1 MTTEP
6 DDAARLRQEEEE
18 AARLRQEVEQ
28 LRQQLDETTPSPGH
42 RQGWWRPVVAGVLVA
57 IAALL
62 APISVVASWARD
74 EIEDTDQYVETVTPL
89 ASDPAV
95 QNAIATRIEDEIFSR
110 VDIDALTQEAVDAI
124 SQQDLP
130 ARVTVTLKAFSGPL
144 AGAIK
149 SFISDQIQA
158 FVESD
163 RFEQLWINANR
174 DAHQAMVAVLTGEG
188 SQNVDV
194 SNGAVSINIGQLVSE
209 VKQDLVNRGFAIA
222 DRIPDVTATYTL
234 FQSDDLTKAQ
244 DAFRLLDGVAT
255 WLPLVGLVL
264 LAAAVMVARD
274 RRRALLAVGL
284 AIAGSMLLLGLLLN
298 VFRPIYLDAIP
309 ADASTDAAAAVYDE
323 LVGFIR
329 LALRAVLVVALTLAV
344 AMWLLAPRGSG
355 ATARRGLSRG
365 ISAVRSGRSR
375 AGLNTGGFGI
385 ALARHRT
392 PIRVGIIGCA
402 ALVYLLNDHPTG
414 AYALGV
420 VITTVVI
427 LLIAEVLAAPPESAR
442 KVPAGTSR
450 DADDPDAAPSDTKAA
465 DATAPDAESE
475 DADAEDKA
483 SNVPA
488 AKDR

>member
-6 DDAARLRQEEEE
+6 DDE
-18 AARLRQEVEQ
+18 AARLREEVQQ
-28 LRQQLDETTPSPGH
+28 LRQQLDETAPTQTAPTPGD
-42 RQGWWRPVVAGVLVA
+42 RQGWWRPVVAGILVA

-62 APISVVASWARD
+62 APVSVVATWARD
-74 EIEDTDQYVETVTPL
+74 EIEDTDRYVETVTPL

-110 VDIDALTQEAVDAI
+110 VDIDALTQDTVDAI

-130 ARVTVTLKAFSGPL
+130 DRVTVTLQAVSGPL

-149 SFISDQIQA
+149 SFISDQILA
-158 FVESD
+158 FVQSD

-174 DAHQAMVAVLTGEG
+174 DAHKAMVAVLTGEG
-188 SQNVDV
+188 TDEVDV
-194 SNGAVSINIGQLVSE
+194 SNGAVSINIGTLIGE
-209 VKQDLVNRGFAIA
+209 VKQDLVDRGFDIA
-222 DRIPDVTATYTL
+222 KRIPTIEATYTV

-255 WLPLVGLVL
+255 WLPFVGLVL

-298 VFRPIYLDAIP
+298 LFRPIYLDAIP

-365 ISAVRSGRSR
+365 ISALRSGRAR
-375 AGLNTGGFGI
+375 AGLNTGAFGL
-385 ALARHRT
+385 ALARYRT

-402 ALVYLLNDHPTG
+402 ALIYLLKDHPTG
-414 AYALGV
+414 TYALVV
-420 VITTVVI
+420 VIVTVVV
-427 LLIAEVLAAPPESAR
+427 LVIAEVLAAPPESAPR
-442 KVPAGTSR
+442 VPAATGS
-450 DADDPDAAPSDTKAA
+450 DAKDPDAAASDADAPDSAAA
-465 DATAPDAESE
+465 DAESS
-475 DADAEDKA
+475 DADDRAP
-483 SNVPA
+483 NVPA

>member
-1 MTTEP
+1 MTMTTEP
-6 DDAARLRQEEEE
+6 DDE
-18 AARLRQEVEQ
+18 AARLRQEVQQ
-28 LRQQLDETTPSPGH
+28 LREQLDETAPKPGD
-42 RQGWWRPVVAGVLVA
+42 RQGWWRPVVAGILVA
-57 IAALL
+57 IAAIL
-62 APISVVASWARD
+62 APVSVVATWARD
-74 EIEDTDQYVETVTPL
+74 EVEDTDRYVETVTPL

-110 VDIDALTQEAVDAI
+110 VDIDALTQDTVDAI

-130 ARVTVTLKAFSGPL
+130 PRVTVTLQAVSGPL

-149 SFISDQIQA
+149 SFISDQIHA

-174 DAHQAMVAVLTGEG
+174 DAHKAMVAVLTGEG
-188 SQNVDV
+188 TESVDV
-194 SNGAVSINIGQLVSE
+194 SNGAVAINIGTLVGE
-209 VKQDLVNRGFAIA
+209 VKQDLVDRGFAIA
-222 DRIPDVTATYTL
+222 SRIPNITATYTV

-244 DAFRLLDGVAT
+244 DAFRLLDGLAT

-284 AIAGSMLLLGLLLN
+284 TIAGSMLLLGLLLN
-298 VFRPIYLDAIP
+298 LFRPIYLDAIP
-309 ADASTDAAAAVYDE
+309 ADASTDAAGAVYDR

-329 LALRAVLVVALTLAV
+329 LALRAVLVVALTLAA
-344 AMWLLAPRGSG
+344 AMWLLASRGSG
-355 ATARRGLSRG
+355 AAARRGLSRG
-365 ISAVRSGRSR
+365 ISAIRSGRAR
-375 AGLNTGGFGI
+375 AGLNTGGFGV
-385 ALARHRT
+385 ALARYRT

-402 ALVYLLNDHPTG
+402 ALIYLLNDHPTG
-414 AYALGV
+414 TYALVV

-427 LLIAEVLAAPPESAR
+427 LVIAEVLAAPPESAR
-442 KVPAGTSR
+442 KVPAGTR
-450 DADDPDAAPSDTKAA
+450 PDAEDPDAEA
-465 DATAPDAESE
+465 AESGAPE
-475 DADAEDKA
+475 AVAPAAEAGESEEQA